1 MGGSVSVSSQVGKG
15 SEFIIKLKTK
25 AKVNQ
30 MMERPV
36 KDVESFKSDKKYKK
50 QILSKDLSFQLKNK
64 KKTTNSDEKVK

>member
-50 QILSKDLSFQLKNK
+50 
-64 KKTTNSDEKVK
+64 